1 MSIKVLIA
9 DDHPVLRYGLTA
21 YLEVQPDIRVVAQ
34 AEDGDQV
41 LPEVA
46 RAYPDVLLLDVNMPG
61 MDTRHILEA
70 LPDLESPPEVLIF
83 TAYSDP
89 DKVVGLVRAG
99 ARGYLLKN
107 NPPDQIVEGIRAVAG
122 GQAWFSPAAEAALA
136 EFADRGDSGF
146 KSALSDRELEVL
158 KLVAKGYS
166 NRQIA
171 RSISVTERTVR
182 FHLERIL
189 EKLGVSNRTEAVA
202 LAFQKGWLG
211 K

>member
-9 DDHPVLRYGLTA
+9 DDHPVLRYGLIA
-21 YLEVQPDIRVVAQ
+21 YLEEQPDIRVVGQ
-34 AEDGDQV
+34 ADGGDQV
-41 LPEVA
+41 LPVIA
-46 RAYPDVLLLDVNMPG
+46 SAHPDVLLLDVNMPG
-61 MDTRHILEA
+61 MDTWHILAA
-70 LPDLESPPEVLIF
+70 LPHLESPPEVLIF
-83 TAYSDP
+83 TAYGDP

-99 ARGYLLKN
+99 ARGYLIKN

-122 GQAWFSPAAEAALA
+122 GQAWFSPSAKAALA
-136 EFADRGDSGF
+136 GVADRGDSGF
-146 KSALSDRELEVL
+146 KRALSDRELEVL
-158 KLVAKGYS
+158 MLVAKGYS

-202 LAFQKGWLG
+202 LAFHKGWIDE
-211 K
+211 

>member
-21 YLEVQPDIRVVAQ
+21 YLEVQPDIQVVAQ
-34 AEDGDQV
+34 ADDGDQV
-41 LPEVA
+41 LPEAASA
-46 RAYPDVLLLDVNMPG
+46 RPDVLLLDVNMPG
-61 MDTRHILEA
+61 MDTWQILEA
-70 LPDLESPPEVLIF
+70 LQHLESPPQVLIF
-83 TAYSDP
+83 TAYNDP
-89 DKVVGLVRAG
+89 DKIIGLVESG
-99 ARGYLLKN
+99 ARGYLLKTTLPN
-107 NPPDQIVEGIRAVAG
+107 GILEGIRAVAR

-136 EFADRGDSGF
+136 EVADKGDSGI
-146 KSALSDRELEVL
+146 KRALSDRELEVL
-158 KLVAKGYS
+158 NLVAKGYS

-189 EKLGVSNRTEAVA
+189 EKLEVSNRTEAVA
-202 LAFQKGWLG
+202 LAFQKGWIG

>member
-34 AEDGDQV
+34 ADDGDQV
-41 LPEVA
+41 LPETA
-46 RAYPDVLLLDVNMPG
+46 RAHPDVILLDVKMPG
-61 MDTRHILEA
+61 MATMQILEA
-70 LPDLESPPEVLIF
+70 LPHLESPPRVLIF

-89 DKVVGLVRAG
+89 DKVVGLVKAG

-107 NPPDQIVEGIRAVAG
+107 NPPDQIVESIRAVAR

-136 EFADRGDSGF
+136 EFADNGDSGI
-146 KSALSDRELEVL
+146 KRALSDRELEVL
-158 KLVAKGYS
+158 KLVAKGNS
-166 NRQIA
+166 NRQVA

-202 LAFQKGWLG
+202 LAFQKGWIA
-211 K
+211 

>member
-9 DDHPVLRYGLTA
+9 DDHPVLRYGLIA
-21 YLEVQPDIRVVAQ
+21 YLERQPDIRVVGEA
-34 AEDGDQV
+34 DGGDQV
-41 LPEVA
+41 LPVIA
-46 RAYPDVLLLDVNMPG
+46 RAHPDVLLLDVNMPG
-61 MDTRHILEA
+61 MDTWHILAA
-70 LPDLESPPEVLIF
+70 LPDLESPPQVLIF

-99 ARGYLLKN
+99 ARGYLIKS

-122 GQAWFSPAAEAALA
+122 GQAWFSPAAKAALA
-136 EFADRGDSGF
+136 EVASRGYSGF
-146 KSALSDRELEVL
+146 KRALSDRELEVL
-158 KLVAKGYS
+158 LLVAKGYS
-166 NRQIA
+166 NRQVA

-189 EKLGVSNRTEAVA
+189 EKLEVSNRTEAVA
-202 LAFQKGWLG
+202 LAFHQGWVD